1 MTEQDL
7 KNQVRQTT
15 QAIDNK
21 RTAIKTQLF
30 QLRCLNS
37 HISNFIQEN
46 EIETESQRQ
55 SQKPLASFALDEAAS
70 QGTAFSRNIRRF
82 RDKQPNS
89 KVYNQDEL
97 IEKYKKFQEYL
108 KAFERQVEHDFD
120 PDLIELQQNEELN
133 LATAA
138 IEKAKLQATKDL
150 ATFELESENNNY

>member
-7 KNQVRQTT
+7 KNQVRQTN
-15 QAIDNK
+15 QAIANK
-21 RTAIKTQLF
+21 QTAVQTQLF

-46 EIETESQRQ
+46 DNETESQRQ
-55 SQKPLASFALDEAAS
+55 SQKLFGNIAVDEAS
-70 QGTAFSRNIRRF
+70 QGTALSRNIRRL
-82 RDKQPNS
+82 RDKHTTS

-150 ATFELESENNNY
+150 ATFEMES